1 MTNLHLIAALLLVEL
16 ISVQAKAVKTI
27 VQQIVW
33 FADTTA
39 GVPDVNDLDPN
50 TGFVFLGRVGSNIG
64 TYDINTGV
72 LAPLQNS
79 PSVSF
84 LTMYSMA
91 YIAGTNHLGITANSG
106 KLYSYLLSW
115 NGNTPAVEPGLF
127 PPFSF
132 PGSLPVMKNVPSTTK
147 LFVMHSSGALL
158 FDCAGH
164 TVINLITGT
173 GVTAHS
179 NLDMADSNFGAMT
192 GTYDPVFLI
201 DLTTGAM
208 VKQLAT
214 PSYAAHSL
222 STFSAA
228 RTWKVHGGLAALSTL
243 SSEEGTAY

>member
-1 MTNLHLIAALLLVEL
+1 
-16 ISVQAKAVKTI
+16 
-27 VQQIVW
+27 
-33 FADTTA
+33 
-39 GVPDVNDLDPN
+39 
-50 TGFVFLGRVGSNIG
+50 
-64 TYDINTGV
+64 
-72 LAPLQNS
+72 
-79 PSVSF
+79 
-84 LTMYSMA
+84 
-91 YIAGTNHLGITANSG
+91 
-106 KLYSYLLSW
+106 
-115 NGNTPAVEPGLF
+115 
-127 PPFSF
+127 
-132 PGSLPVMKNVPSTTK
+132 
-147 LFVMHSSGALL
+147 LL